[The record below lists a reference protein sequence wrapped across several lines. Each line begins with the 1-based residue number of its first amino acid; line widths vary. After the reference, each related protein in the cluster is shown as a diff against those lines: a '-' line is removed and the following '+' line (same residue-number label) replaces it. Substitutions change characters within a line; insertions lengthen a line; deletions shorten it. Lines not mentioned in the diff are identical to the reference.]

1 MVLITES
8 KLRKLLRKGI
18 PNPFPFNEG
27 DKITPAAM
35 DFLRDRKIG
44 LDDKRL
50 GHSTRTSTKRGNEL
64 MIPVGVSNR
73 HLHLSSYDI
82 QLLFGENYELTPLRQ
97 LSQEGQFAAK
107 EQVTLLGPKG
117 LIKDVRV
124 LGPARGETQVEI
136 SITDGFQLGIHPQVR
151 LSGSIEDTP
160 GLTLIGPKG
169 CVSLQKGVIV
179 AQRHVHMSP
188 ENASEF
194 GVNQGETLL
203 LQTPGERS
211 VIFTDVVVRVDPNF
225 QLDFHL
231 DLDEG
236 NAAGLKTGD
245 QVKVIGKNGE
255 LLSWEGR

>member
-8 KLRKLLRKGI
+8 KLRMLLKKGI

-35 DFLRDRKIG
+35 DFLRDRKIE

-50 GHSTRTSTKRGNEL
+50 IHSARTSAAKEIEL
-64 MIPVGVSNR
+64 TIPIGVSNR
-73 HLHLSSYDI
+73 HIHLSISDI
-82 QLLFGENYELTPLRQ
+82 HVLFGENYELTPLRQ
-97 LSQEGQFAAK
+97 LSQSGQFAAK

-117 LIKDVRV
+117 LLQNVRV

-136 SITDGFQLGIHPQVR
+136 SITDGFQLGIHPEIR
-151 LSGSIEDTP
+151 LSGSIEGTP

-169 CVSLQKGVIV
+169 CVTLQKGVIV

-188 ENASEF
+188 DNASKF
-194 GVNQGETLL
+194 GVNQGETLW
-203 LQTPGERS
+203 LQTLGERS
-211 VIFTDVVVRVDPNF
+211 VIFTDVVVRVDPNY
-225 QLDFHL
+225 QLDFHV

-245 QVKVIGKNGE
+245 QVKVVGRNGDF
-255 LLSWEGR
+255 LSWQGR